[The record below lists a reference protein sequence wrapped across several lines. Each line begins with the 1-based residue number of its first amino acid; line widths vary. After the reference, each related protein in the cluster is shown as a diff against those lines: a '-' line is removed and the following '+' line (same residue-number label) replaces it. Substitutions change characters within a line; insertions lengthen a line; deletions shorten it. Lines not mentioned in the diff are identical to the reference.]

1 MALQSLARS
10 FNFFARNISVL
21 LIQKCSEKEIERE
34 REKIQKILRDQ
45 V

>member
-10 FNFFARNISVL
+10 FNFFARNISLL
-21 LIQKCSEKEIERE
+21 LIQKCSEKEIERV
-34 REKIQKILRDQ
+34 KIQKVLRDQ